1 MNGNSNSVEN
11 PICGNDGGI
20 DLQDSFCKGETG
32 ADARKAEIG
41 GGSRYNIE
49 ALSIISFLFGAFVI
63 CEIIGALA
71 SNSLSLLGD
80 AAAMSV
86 DVFSYFANMY
96 AERVKARDGDLSIDT
111 RWILQVYI
119 PLFSVVCLLGVTA
132 WITSDAISVIISPSD
147 DDDVNVLFLYPFAAG
162 NMIIDI
168 ISYYLFHKNWST
180 VFNDEAM
187 QKKSRGS
194 VDYIN
199 DFEIRASI
207 DSTNKKNLNMMSAF
221 THVGGDTLRTSSVF
235 VAAIIATLGGASG
248 ELCDAWAANV
258 VTVTIIGMVIPL
270 LQEIR
275 NSSIS
280 LKTMAQADVPS
291 A

>member
-1 MNGNSNSVEN
+1 MSGVVEN
-11 PICGNDGGI
+11 PIFLNSDTLNESVIKVDKDKIESTDGNN
-20 DLQDSFCKGETG
+20 
-32 ADARKAEIG
+32 
-41 GGSRYNIE
+41 RYNIK
-49 ALSIISFLFGAFVI
+49 ALGIISFLFGAFVI
-63 CEIIGALA
+63 CEVIGALA

-96 AERVKARDGDLSIDT
+96 AERVKSKDGELSIDM

-119 PLFSVVCLLGVTA
+119 PLFSITCLLGVTA

-147 DDDVNVLFLYPFAAG
+147 DDDVDVLFLYLFASG
-162 NMIIDI
+162 NMVIDI
-168 ISYYLFHKNWST
+168 ISYYLFHSKWST

-187 QKKSRGS
+187 QNRSRS
-194 VDYIN
+194 VSRS
-199 DFEIRASI
+199 ESVELQESI
-207 DSTNKKNLNMMSAF
+207 DSTNKMNLNMMSAF

-235 VAAIIATLGGASG
+235 IAAVVATTGVASG

-258 VTVTIIGMVIPL
+258 VTVTIVCMIIPL
-270 LQEIR
+270 LKEIWK
-275 NSSIS
+275 SSVTLNTIAAS
-280 LKTMAQADVPS
+280 DIPS